1 MKRTLALILALLMLL
16 SVMAGCGKPAVDDQ
30 PGNSQAP
37 APGTSEAPVVDDT
50 PARTDMNTRIWAEIV
65 SLDPT
70 MNSNATDLGILFNIY
85 DSLFEAVNGDYN
97 QMKGSLVEDDYI
109 VNETATYYEFKV
121 KEGIKWHNGDI
132 LTAED
137 CVFSVN
143 RMRTSPVTAA
153 RIASIVDVTLIDE
166 MTFSITCAYSMPRL
180 PALLSTASMSIV
192 NKKLVEQYGDN
203 AVETCV
209 GTGAYKLESW
219 ETDKLVLTAFED
231 CWRGSPVIKTLNYV
245 LISDTTA
252 GSIAFANG
260 DIDQWYVAEY
270 AELEEFD
277 DYSTYRISPYTT
289 NTTDSLVFNTSRTD
303 SWVSNKDFRL
313 ACAYAIDRAL
323 VTEIATDNLYKTIDS
338 IFTKGNGAYDPDWVY
353 PFEYNPDQAKQ
364 LLDKCGYDGAPVT
377 FVYCS
382 AYPIPTAWATTI
394 EACLRAVGINVN
406 MEGTDLAGAIDRFV
420 RRDFDMAC
428 LEYGASYPDPL
439 SSIYALFRS
448 DGYYNAWCYSTP
460 EIDAKVLS
468 MYGIADPAA
477 QAEAMQELD
486 QWAMMEGFYIP
497 FYQVGGYAIYP
508 ATLRSN
514 TVPEPMF
521 GWARICYSYWL
532 SPAELAEEMAAE
544 KAAAEEAA
552 KAEEAE

>member
-1 MKRTLALILALLMLL
+1 MKRTLALFLALLMLVA
-16 SVMAGCGKPAVDDQ
+16 VMAGCKPAASDQ
-30 PGNSQAP
+30 PGENTP
-37 APGTSEAPVVDDT
+37 TPGTNTDEPVVDNT
-50 PARTDMNTRIWAEIV
+50 PARTEMNTRIWSEIT

-85 DSLFEAVNGDYN
+85 DALFEPTNGDYN
-97 QMKGSLVEDDYI
+97 QLKACLVEDDYI
-109 VNETATYYEFKV
+109 VNETATYFEFKV
-121 KEGIKWHNGDI
+121 REGIKWHNGDP

-137 CVFSVN
+137 CVFSLN

-153 RIASIVDVTLIDE
+153 RISSVVDVTLIDD
-166 MTFSITCAYSMPRL
+166 MTFSITCAYAMPRL

-192 NKKLVEQYGDN
+192 NKKLIEQYGDN

-219 ETDKLVLTAFED
+219 ATDKLVLTAVED
-231 CWRGSPVIKTLNYV
+231 SWRGSPQIKTLNYV

-260 DIDQWYVAEY
+260 DIDQWYVADYDELAEY
-270 AELEEFD
+270 EDRSL
-277 DYSTYRISPYTT
+277 YRISPYTT
-289 NTTDSLVFNTSRTD
+289 GTTDSLVFNTSRTD
-303 SWVSNKDFRL
+303 SWVSNKTFRE
-313 ACAYAIDRAL
+313 ACAYAIDREL
-323 VTEIATDNLYKTIDS
+323 VTEIATDNLYQTIDS
-338 IFTKGNGAYDPDWVY
+338 IFTKGNGAHDPDWVY
-353 PFEYNPDQAKQ
+353 PFQYNPDKAKQ
-364 LLDKCGYDGAPVT
+364 LLADCGYDGAPVT

-406 MEGTDLAGAIDRFV
+406 MEGTDLAGAIDRFA

-448 DGYYNAWCYSTP
+448 DGYYNAWCYST
-460 EIDAKVLS
+460 EELDAKVLS
-468 MYGIADPAA
+468 LYGVADPDA

-486 QWAMMEGFYIP
+486 QWAQMEAFYIP

-508 ATLRSN
+508 ATLRS
-514 TVPEPMF
+514 TTAPEPMF

-532 SPAELAEEMAAE
+532 TPAELAEEMAAE
-544 KAAAEEAA
+544 EAAAAE
-552 KAEEAE
+552 AE